1 MAFLSVSYFCL
12 LIFFPLLP
20 SGCLVRI
27 FSSAICDLPLQYV
40 FLSAD
45 YSADLISMRLRRP
58 SSIHIGST
66 GLNCSLFDADFP
78 ALPAQRKPRKSCQLT
93 SIPVRS
99 AARTST
105 HSSRCV
111 TNHFANAQKSSAGC
125 RSGGTAK

>member
-20 SGCLVRI
+20 CGCLVRI

-58 SSIHIGST
+58 SSIHIGSA

-78 ALPAQRKPRKSCQLT
+78 ALPAQQKPRMSCQLM

-99 AARTST
+99 ASNTLT
-105 HSSRCV
+105 HSSRRL
-111 TNHFANAQKSSAGC
+111 TSHFSDS
-125 RSGGTAK
+125 